1 MFGLHHPAHLN
12 RARTTR
18 VEAGRAE
25 RERWV
30 PDTTACLFYAR
41 ANSVAATFKGLE
53 VDDDPPDPS

>member
-30 PDTTACLFYAR
+30 PDTTYCLFYAR
-41 ANSVAATFKGLE
+41 DVDAVAMDDQVTETGLGKKK
-53 VDDDPPDPS
+53 